1 MHISRGW
8 ISRLCPPLL
17 LRAVHSALASAIVVA
32 SACGGDDVVDE
43 TPPDAAQDGAPPA
56 DAGSSDVRADFHE
69 SETRADLQVADGADQ
84 EDGYDVRGEISS
96 DAPPVGSLVAVY
108 DFERV

>member
-56 DAGSSDVRADFHE
+56 DAGSSDVRAD
-69 SETRADLQVADGADQ
+69 LQVADGADQ

-108 DFERV
+108 DFERVDNLGVDSV